1 MGLPVID
8 WTINV
13 GSLVQIAVLVG
24 GIFAFV
30 YSVKG
35 DVSKVKEDIADIKEE
50 LKELRKV
57 FTTQVDHDGR
67 LTRAEHDIRDLRS
80 DIKELR
86 HGEGFVL
93 PLKPVG

>member
-1 MGLPVID
+1 MID
-8 WTINV
+8 WTLNI
-13 GSLVQIAVLVG
+13 GTLVQIGVVAG

-35 DVSKVKEDIADIKEE
+35 DVTTVKVSITDIWQE

-57 FTTQVDHDGR
+57 LTTQVDHDGR
-67 LTRAEHDIRDLRS
+67 LRRAEDDIRDLRAE
-80 DIKELR
+80 IKELR

-93 PLKPVG
+93 PLGGRKP

>member
-1 MGLPVID
+1 MID
-8 WTINV
+8 WTLNI
-13 GSLVQIAVLVG
+13 GTLVQIGVVIG

-35 DVSKVKEDIADIKEE
+35 DVKVVKSSITSIQEE

-57 FTTQVDHDGR
+57 LTTQVDHDGR
-67 LTRAEHDIRDLRS
+67 LRRAEDDIRELRS
-80 DIKELR
+80 ELKELR

-93 PLKPVG
+93 PLGSVRK